1 MSLWKKTEKPEPS
14 TEKTAGK
21 DAAKP
26 GLAVNKSAATGKNV
40 PQIASISPLAA
51 IPGGELVIRGAGL
64 ADNGHRP
71 QVRFGDQPG
80 SLLLSSSNRLIV
92 RVPEEVT
99 SRSLT
104 VETGNGLSAPAAVVV
119 GKTIA
124 ENLHPVANPA
134 LDAQGNIFATFSGTR
149 GQKVT
154 TSVFKIDLNRVM
166 HPFLNEVMN
175 ATGLAFDRQGN
186 LYVSSRTEGSIYQV
200 TPGGQRSTYAQGM
213 GVATGIAFDR
223 DENLYVGDRTGT
235 IFKIGPDR
243 QIFVFAT
250 VEPSVAAYHLAFGP
264 AGDLYL
270 TGPTTSSFDHLMRI
284 SPAGVVTSFYR
295 GLGRPQGL
303 AFDVDGNIYVTASL
317 ADTRGVVRLTPDAR
331 AELVVS
337 GYDLVGLAFGRDGS
351 LILATNSSLVELPLG
366 VEGLPLVI

>member
-1 MSLWKKTEKPEPS
+1 MDK
-14 TEKTAGK
+14 
-21 DAAKP
+21 AA
-26 GLAVNKSAATGKNV
+26 VTGKNR
-40 PQIASISPLAA
+40 PQITSISPRAA
-51 IPGGELVIRGAGL
+51 IPGGEIVIRGTGL
-64 ADNGHRP
+64 AEMASRP

-92 RVPEEVT
+92 RVPEEVV
-99 SRSLT
+99 SRNLT
-104 VETGNGLSAPAAVVV
+104 VETGRGVSAPASVVV
-119 GKTIA
+119 GVTIA

-175 ATGLAFDRQGN
+175 ATGVAFDREGN
-186 LYVSSRTEGSIYQV
+186 LYVSSRMEGSIYKV

-235 IFKIGPDR
+235 IFKISPDR

-250 VEPSVAAYHLAFGP
+250 IEPSVAAYHLAFS
-264 AGDLYL
+264 AD
-270 TGPTTSSFDHLMRI
+270 
-284 SPAGVVTSFYR
+284 
-295 GLGRPQGL
+295 GRPL
-303 AFDVDGNIYVTASL
+303 CDGTYDIQFRS
-317 ADTRGVVRLTPDAR
+317 RDAHFP
-331 AELVVS
+331 
-337 GYDLVGLAFGRDGS
+337 GG
-351 LILATNSSLVELPLG
+351 
-366 VEGLPLVI
+366 